1 MASPAEALAS
11 FKKGIGY
18 LARARPS
25 VPVAPVLGEPFFRK
39 ASYDAFVSE
48 LEAALT
54 ALAAREHLPV
64 WE

>member
-1 MASPAEALAS
+1 MALNAID
-11 FKKGIGY
+11 GVM
-18 LARARPS
+18 AR
-25 VPVAPVLGEPFFRK
+25 E
-39 ASYDAFVSE
+39 YDAFVSE